1 MIIKYLNE
9 YSKSKKVKTFFE
21 QLVSHAL
28 FPKNEVTIERWD
40 VLIVIPL
47 SRIVPKFPILI
58 GGHESDS

>member
-21 QLVSHAL
+21 QLVSHAS
-28 FPKNEVTIERWD
+28 FPKNEVTIERWN

-47 SRIVPKFPILI
+47 SRIVSKFPIQI
-58 GGHESDS
+58 GARK